1 MDCGYYRLS
10 GENMRYYKLINDGYL
25 VAVGTGAGGDEI
37 TKVDYNEMLEIIR
50 NKPIAESGYD
60 YRLRADTLEWELVE
74 VPVID
79 EQPEEE
85 ATVEDYEEAIGRF
98 GV

>member
-1 MDCGYYRLS
+1 M
-10 GENMRYYKLINDGYL
+10 IIDGYL
-25 VAVGTGAGGDEI
+25 IAVGTGSGGTEI
-37 TKVDYNEMLEIIR
+37 TECEYNELLALIHGKPQTEI
-50 NKPIAESGYD
+50 GYD
-60 YRLRADTLEWELVE
+60 YLLRADSLEWELVE

-85 ATVEDYEEAIGRF
+85 ATVEDYEEAIGRL